1 MKFGE
6 TDEWGCMMM
15 QPLFYSVH
23 ATSGALTL
31 ALTNYNENP
40 ARGMQLTSQSM
51 DFKDETGFIHK

>member
-1 MKFGE
+1 
-6 TDEWGCMMM
+6 MMM

-31 ALTNYNENP
+31 ALTNYNADP